1 MTSMCGGLCLKFA
14 VGRVGEVSPL
24 QTRFTQTLNS
34 NKKVDKC
41 YNMTTFVHR
50 IFRREHLNQKV
61 KTLSAILIFLLQCRN
76 INERQS
82 LP

>member
-1 MTSMCGGLCLKFA
+1 MISMCGGLCLKFA

-24 QTRFTQTLNS
+24 QARFTQTLNR
-34 NKKVDKC
+34 KKVDKC
-41 YNMTTFVHR
+41 YNMATFVHR
-50 IFRREHLNQKV
+50 IFRREHSYQKV
-61 KTLSAILIFLLQCRN
+61 KTMSVILTFLVQCRN